1 MALAAAAALVV
12 VAIAG
17 CNGGSSQT
25 PSSGPASTG
34 SVALSS
40 PTEGLTQLTAS
51 AGDTASASD
60 SGLVTGSPGATA
72 SGSAAPATPD
82 AVASELD
89 AIQQLIDDINNSLSS
104 SDQSEQ
110 GGE

>member
-1 MALAAAAALVV
+1 VV

-17 CNGGSSQT
+17 CNRGSNQAASPSAGPDSSAVAGGSF
-25 PSSGPASTG
+25 
-34 SVALSS
+34 VASS
-40 PTEGLTQLTAS
+40 PL
-51 AGDTASASD
+51 AGSRGDPLVSDSGTTSGSPDASAS
-60 SGLVTGSPGATA
+60 STA
-72 SGSAAPATPD
+72 AATPD